1 MPIKNSA
8 ELAELDISPVALS
21 PYNVTSDIAPYKV
34 LNSADIARMAKLDPK
49 WINNVATE
57 EALGVNRYRTPYLR
71 RVGEFIE
78 STAAGAVDFI
88 AQAPAKITTYA
99 AGAALAEPISTPQ
112 MPEGTFLNQA
122 LGEVLSGRE
131 YPLKK
136 YARRILANAMNNI
149 ETRNELTELIN
160 QTRNIDSSE
169 WQNEFGRVLGESL
182 PLMFMTG
189 GAASLGKLAGLS
201 RAEKIGAGL
210 AGGVATSAPTMAG
223 EYAAETARAY
233 IERTGDKNFEDFTAS
248 DAKTLSAT
256 AYGAI
261 GTAIEFAGGVEPIM
275 AGALKRVGLRGG
287 PKALLKIAAGEASEE
302 FAQGMLEQFL
312 RELDGTKTQTWGDA
326 FQDSLKGA
334 VYGALIGGTVGTTAF
349 YVNRNNLVKGLKKA
363 FPGRE
368 ETTLKQIAD
377 EMIDLSAEAST
388 QDNRLR
394 QQLRDKVAYM
404 YEGSDITDIED
415 IIDATTDLEYSL
427 IVADARERGL
437 DIAEHPLFLGEVN
450 ELGWFREGIPAQ
462 RRAEIQEYI
471 KEIQDLKTQLK
482 KLTETESKA
491 AKIDEIESKLEQA
504 RALIPE
510 RLSGLVRADQAEIAR
525 MLAEQRME
533 LARRQAL
540 KNLEQRARKAAI
552 GQTLRGITREMKVNK
567 ALNERLEDS
576 IENIYYQP
584 FAGSRVDYDQPSLEA
599 IGSGEGRQAHGWGL
613 YYALNPEIADEV
625 EIPENTDLIE
635 EQKVFTSQP
644 KSVKKA
650 LRKLFAD
657 KNINFNEL
665 IRTGYVNGN
674 PTGRQ
679 LYGEVM
685 AVSEGSDKAASK
697 LLREYGIK
705 GITYDGGQDG
715 RAFVIF
721 DANDIEVIQ
730 KKFDKLGN
738 ALWQRGPRGKSYRG
752 AYIPEYR
759 IIAKTQNMDASTLS
773 HELAHDWIQE
783 NFRRYRSGKASKDF
797 MKSWGAAEKALGIKD
812 SDIRVPKKASEAF
825 ARAYEGWILNKKDWD
840 KNLSVEDKDKERLIK
855 EFKAYQQ
862 NLREIYENLVN
873 PYFKEAWGKTAELKP
888 ELESWFERV
897 AQVNNLEAQ
906 VKRGEI
912 TETEAVKEQLDT
924 AIDRAIENTTDK
936 AVKADLQAAKT
947 LNDTTRYEVK
957 GGNKNA
963 IQQRLGRLA
972 REIDENT
979 LALNQNYDT
988 HRDMMAVAEAADSFV
1003 KTRQQDALDIINGI
1017 RAEEEGL
1024 FASDLYTALER
1035 VAIENSDLN
1044 LLYELKSSKIAKQ
1057 LAKELGQRVA
1067 GFRNWK
1073 SDGLD
1078 VVSTLKSLDAK
1089 FDRVTETA
1097 KGKEKIE
1104 IAMNALQEVQQV
1116 QDVKDMKQLD
1126 SLLSDMEC
1134 K

>member
-57 EALGVNRYRTPYLR
+57 EALGLNRYRTPYLR
-71 RVGEFIE
+71 RVGEFVE

-88 AQAPAKITTYA
+88 AQAPAKTTAYA
-99 AGAALAEPISTPQ
+99 AGAALAEPISAPQ

-169 WQNEFGRVLGESL
+169 WQNEFGRLLGESL

-201 RAEKIGAGL
+201 RAEQIGAGL

-261 GTAIEFAGGVEPIM
+261 GTAIEFTGGVEPIM

-302 FAQGMLEQFL
+302 LAQGMLEQFL
-312 RELDGTKTQTWGDA
+312 RELDSTKTQTWGEA

-349 YVNRNNLVKGLKKA
+349 YANRNNLVKGLKKA
-363 FPGRE
+363 FPGRD

-388 QDNRLR
+388 QDNGLR
-394 QQLRDKVAYM
+394 QQLHDKIAYM
-404 YEGSDITDIED
+404 YEGADIPDIED

-437 DIAEHPLFLGEVN
+437 NIADHPLFSGEVN
-450 ELGWFREGIPAQ
+450 DLGWFREGIPAQ
-462 RRAEIQEYI
+462 RRAEIQGYI
-471 KEIQDLKTQLK
+471 KEIQDLNTQLK
-482 KLTETESKA
+482 KLTETESKDA

-510 RLSGLVRADQAEIAR
+510 RLSGLVRADQSEIAR
-525 MLAEQRME
+525 MLAVQRME

-540 KNLEQRARKAAI
+540 KNLEQRARKTAI

-567 ALNERLEDS
+567 ALNERLASYEDKLPTQTNES
-576 IENIYYQP
+576 VQFKQGENDIKITRTHTGNIY
-584 FAGSRVDYDQPSLEA
+584 R
-599 IGSGEGRQAHGWGL
+599 
-613 YYALNPEIADEV
+613 
-625 EIPENTDLIE
+625 
-635 EQKVFTSQP
+635 
-644 KSVKKA
+644 
-650 LRKLFAD
+650 
-657 KNINFNEL
+657 
-665 IRTGYVNGN
+665 
-674 PTGRQ
+674 
-679 LYGEVM
+679 
-685 AVSEGSDKAASK
+685 
-697 LLREYGIK
+697 
-705 GITYDGGQDG
+705 
-715 RAFVIF
+715 
-721 DANDIEVIQ
+721 
-730 KKFDKLGN
+730 
-738 ALWQRGPRGKSYRG
+738 QRGQKGKSYRG

-759 IIAKTQNMDASTLS
+759 FIAKTQNMDASTLS

-797 MKSWGAAEKALGIKD
+797 MKSWGGVEKALGITD

-840 KNLSVEDKDKERLIK
+840 KNLSIEDKDKERLIK

-897 AQVNNLEAQ
+897 AQVNNLETQ

-912 TETEAVKEQLDT
+912 TETEAVKEQLDI
-924 AIDRAIENTTDK
+924 AIDRAIENTTDE
-936 AVKADLQAAKT
+936 AVKADLRAVKT
-947 LNDTTRYEVK
+947 LNDTTRYEIK

-972 REIDENT
+972 REIDENG
-979 LALNQNYDT
+979 LALDPNYET
-988 HRDMMAVAEAADSFV
+988 HRDMIAVAEAADNFV
-1003 KTRQQDALDIINGI
+1003 KNRQQDALDIINGL

-1024 FASDLYTALER
+1024 FASDIYTALER
-1035 VAIENSDLN
+1035 LAIENSDLN
-1044 LLYELKSSKIAKQ
+1044 LLDELKSSKIAKQ

-1078 VVSTLKSLDAK
+1078 VVSALKSLDAK